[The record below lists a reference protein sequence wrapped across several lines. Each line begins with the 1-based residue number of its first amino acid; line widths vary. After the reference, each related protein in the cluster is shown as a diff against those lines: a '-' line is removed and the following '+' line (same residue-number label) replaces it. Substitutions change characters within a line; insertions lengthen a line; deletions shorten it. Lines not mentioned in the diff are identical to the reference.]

1 MNPVLAEMAPSPIRR
16 MNQLKQPGDMDL
28 GLGEP
33 TWPVPEDLVDVALDA
48 VRRLG
53 TAYGPNA
60 GLAEVREA
68 LARARGGH
76 WQDRGAAAA
85 ILTVGAQEA
94 VATAMGTLLAPGDE
108 LLVVTPAYPLYQR
121 LAEWLGISC
130 RTVAMPAAT
139 GFAPDP
145 ERILRAV
152 GPKTR
157 LVVLGQPGNPTGRA
171 LDEPGL
177 EMLCR
182 GLERHEARPWLLSD
196 EVYRDLPAARASLPT
211 AIDHGARVLVA
222 GSLSKSHAATGWR
235 IGWLLGPPDVLAGAG
250 RLHQLLVTSTGIPG
264 QRLLEAV
271 CHREAWQRSSGASR
285 DRWQMAEPALVHSGL
300 RHIVPDG
307 GFFTLVQPTEG
318 ALADSDAAAH
328 AVLERARI
336 VTIPGAAFAAE
347 GWLRISLLAPSD
359 RLAPGLVQLAR
370 CLAEISRAG

>member
-1 MNPVLAEMAPSPIRR
+1 MNPVLAAMAPSPIRR
-16 MNQLKQPGDMDL
+16 MNQLKQPGDLDL

-33 TWPVPEDLVDVALDA
+33 PWPVPQDLVDAALEA
-48 VRRLG
+48 VRRHG

-76 WQDRGAAAA
+76 WQDQGAAAA
-85 ILTVGAQEA
+85 LLTVGAQEA
-94 VATAMGTLLAPGDE
+94 VATAMGTLLAPSDE

-121 LAEWLGISC
+121 LAEWLCIPC

-145 ERILRAV
+145 ERILQAV

-171 LDEPGL
+171 LDAPGL
-177 EMLCR
+177 ETLCR

-235 IGWLLGPPDVLAGAG
+235 IGWLLGPPDILTGAG

-271 CHREAWQRSSGASR
+271 CRHEAWQRSAGSAR
-285 DRWQMAEPALVHSGL
+285 DRWKMAEAALVRSGL
-300 RHIVPDG
+300 RHVVPDG
-307 GFFTLVQPTEG
+307 GFFSLVQPAEG
-318 ALADSDAAAH
+318 DLVDSEAAALAL
-328 AVLERARI
+328 LERARI
-336 VTIPGAAFAAE
+336 VTIPGSAFAAE
-347 GWLRISLLAPSD
+347 GWLRVSLLAPPD
-359 RLAPGLVQLAR
+359 RMAPGLEQLAR
-370 CLAEISRAG
+370 CLAETSQTS